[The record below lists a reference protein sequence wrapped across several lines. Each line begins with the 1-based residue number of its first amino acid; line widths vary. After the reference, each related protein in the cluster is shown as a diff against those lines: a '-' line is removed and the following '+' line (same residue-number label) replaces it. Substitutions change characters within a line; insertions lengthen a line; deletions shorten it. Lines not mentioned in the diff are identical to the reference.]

1 MKLHHSTRVQA
12 PPEKVWQFLQDTR
25 AVVACLPGAELT
37 EEMGEDQY
45 GGALHVAIGPLKLN
59 YNGRVDV
66 VRRDA
71 DSRQLE
77 LAASARD
84 RRGGGSVRADVRVDV
99 ADAGD
104 GGSQLE
110 SITDLQLTG
119 RVAALGRGVQDVSN
133 TMFTDFSRRLAE
145 RVIGSHEVTPPEATE
160 ATATQTV
167 AAAGSGTVT
176 EARRATAAERT
187 APTSAGV
194 QPAEEIKLT
203 RIVVRVTRQRLA
215 DLLQRWSERLRP

>member
-12 PPEKVWQFLQDTR
+12 PPEKVWQFLQDTK

-133 TMFTDFSRRLAE
+133 TMLTDFSRRLAE
-145 RVIGSHEVTPPEATE
+145 RVTGPHEVTPTEGTE
-160 ATATQTV
+160 AATRTV
-167 AAAGSGTVT
+167 AAAGSGTGP
-176 EARRATAAERT
+176 EARTAAASERT
-187 APTSAGV
+187 APTFAGV
-194 QPAEEIKLT
+194 VEPTGEIKLT

-215 DLLQRWSERLRP
+215 DLLQRWSEKLRP

>member
-12 PPEKVWQFLQDTR
+12 PPDKVWQFLQDTK

-45 GGALHVAIGPLKLN
+45 GGVLHVAIGPLKLN

-66 VRRDA
+66 TRRDA

-84 RRGGGSVRADVRVDV
+84 RRGGGSVRAGVRVDV
-99 ADAGD
+99 ADTGD
-104 GGSQLE
+104 GSSQLE

-145 RVIGSHEVTPPEATE
+145 RVAGPQEVTAPQGAEATG
-160 ATATQTV
+160 TQSV
-167 AAAGSGTVT
+167 AAAGSGPVP
-176 EARRATAAERT
+176 EARGAAASERT
-187 APTSAGV
+187 AATFAGV
-194 QPAEEIKLT
+194 EPTGEIRLT

-215 DLLQRWSERLRP
+215 DLLQRWSEKLRP